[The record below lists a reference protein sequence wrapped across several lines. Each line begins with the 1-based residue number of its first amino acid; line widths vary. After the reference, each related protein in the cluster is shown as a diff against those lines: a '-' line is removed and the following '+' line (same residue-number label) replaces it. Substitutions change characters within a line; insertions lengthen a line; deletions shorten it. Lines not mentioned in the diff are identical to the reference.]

1 MDTDKKEGSGDAKVE
16 VKMDAEAAKAKEKR
30 RTRKDSSNS
39 QNSRHSES
47 GNGNGVSNGA
57 VKRAGKIG
65 DRKSRTIYGR
75 GLPKK
80 GGGGGKGTWG
90 RPGEELL
97 TDGVMDN
104 KDPNYDSEEQ
114 DNDIMYKPV
123 TPVWSEDE
131 IIKTLQPI
139 IKEYFEHGQQDE
151 VHESVEGLNV
161 SDRKYMVIVVLI
173 TLAMEKKNEFRELAS
188 LLLKRLVAPLSSK
201 NDSGENASKIIYYAN
216 AEDLSHA
223 FLDLCDSL
231 PELVLDTPD
240 AAKVLGRFL
249 ARAISEKIIEE
260 KILSRIIEAASLNDD
275 EYGKSCAKEARLL
288 LSIPHY
294 NLSHIWGVGGGNQP
308 MILLK
313 KKINLLLKEYLS
325 SGDSEEAIRCI
336 TDLDVPH
343 FNHEVVYEAIIMLIE
358 LSNERSANM
367 MVHLFK
373 RLADTV
379 VVTADQLV
387 HGFKRV
393 YGEISDLSIDVP
405 KAYPQLQNFVKKC
418 HDLQIIDAKLMMSVP
433 TKSRKR
439 FVSEGDHGRFS
450 GGKYGDRFFDL
461 A

>member
-1 MDTDKKEGSGDAKVE
+1 M
-16 VKMDAEAAKAKEKR
+16 
-30 RTRKDSSNS
+30 
-39 QNSRHSES
+39 
-47 GNGNGVSNGA
+47 
-57 VKRAGKIG
+57 
-65 DRKSRTIYGR
+65 
-75 GLPKK
+75 
-80 GGGGGKGTWG
+80 
-90 RPGEELL
+90 
-97 TDGVMDN
+97 TDGVLDN

-131 IIKTLQPI
+131 IVKTVQPI
-139 IKEYFEHGQQDE
+139 IKEYFEHGQQEE
-151 VHESVEGLNV
+151 VYESLKGLNV

-188 LLLKRLVAPLSSK
+188 LLLKRLVMPLSLKTESNEK
-201 NDSGENASKIIYYAN
+201 SPDKKFYAN
-216 AEDLSHA
+216 MEDLSHA

-249 ARAISEKIIEE
+249 ARAISENIISDSILSKIID
-260 KILSRIIEAASLNDD
+260 AASLNDD
-275 EYGKSCAKEARLL
+275 EHGTSCAKEARLL

-308 MILLK
+308 MILLR

-343 FNHEVVYEAIIMLIE
+343 FNHEVVYEAVIMVIE
-358 LSNERSANM
+358 LSNDRSANM

-393 YGEISDLSIDVP
+393 YGEMSDLSLDVP
-405 KAYPQLQNFVKKC
+405 KAYSQLQSFVKKC
-418 HDLQIIDAKLMMSVP
+418 HDLKVINAKLMMSVP
-433 TKSRKR
+433 VKSRKR

-450 GGKYGDRFFDL
+450 GRSGDRFFDL